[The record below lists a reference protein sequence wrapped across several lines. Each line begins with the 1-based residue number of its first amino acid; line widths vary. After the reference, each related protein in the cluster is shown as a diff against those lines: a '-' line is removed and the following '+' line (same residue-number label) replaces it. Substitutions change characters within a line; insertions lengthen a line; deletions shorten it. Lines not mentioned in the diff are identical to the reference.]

1 MTLHGWPRAIP
12 CTQVKSEYS
21 FIFCVLYVL
30 AHISTRLHCEVLDF
44 FNWVKPHDYEQIVR
58 EDLIGRLDQAFK
70 RRYGNVAVKPFGSF
84 ASGMYLPTADIDLV
98 LLSKVFM
105 SGGRKQ
111 FGERKGQIYAFSAY
125 LKSLEI
131 AVPGSIETIAHARVP
146 ILKFID
152 KLTGLRVDLS
162 FDNDSGIIANETF
175 QEWKQQYPL
184 MPIIV
189 SVIKQFLLLRG
200 LNEVP
205 TGGLGGFS
213 ITCLVTSLLQHM
225 PSSKQ
230 GNIGVVLMDFFDFY
244 GFLMDY
250 ERVGLRMEP
259 PGYYHKVRFLELFNR
274 GQKLT

>member
-1 MTLHGWPRAIP
+1 M
-12 CTQVKSEYS
+12 
-21 FIFCVLYVL
+21 FCVLCVL
-30 AHISTRLHCEVLDF
+30 TYTQIRLHCEVLDF
-44 FNWVKPHDYEQIVR
+44 FNWVKPHEYEQIAR
-58 EDLIGRLDQAFK
+58 QDLVDRIEKGFK
-70 RRYGNVAVKPFGSF
+70 QRYGNVSVKPFGSF

-98 LLSKVFM
+98 LLSKVYM

-111 FGERKGQIYAFSAY
+111 FGERKGQIYAFSAF
-125 LKSLEI
+125 LKSMEI

-162 FDNDSGIIANETF
+162 FDNDSGIIANQTF
-175 QEWKQQYPL
+175 QEWKLQYPI

-230 GNIGVVLMDFFDFY
+230 GNVGLVLMEFFDFY
-244 GFLMDY
+244 GFLMDW

-259 PGYYHKVRFLELFNR
+259 PGYYHKVRHDLVTL
-274 GQKLT
+274 LTTDSCSHSLGIR